1 MFVCS
6 LWLQDTR
13 TLLPFPQAPHVPL
26 CVSISPTQQ
35 LDVTPSS
42 ACRSKTGPSQ
52 HILLRGIGMPLFDS
66 QSLEDLL
73 ATGCQRLECRVGLVV
88 AESIHDLTH
97 VFTQIVDLW
106 VLVDGGC
113 GYVNEL
119 LG

>member
-1 MFVCS
+1 
-6 LWLQDTR
+6 
-13 TLLPFPQAPHVPL
+13 
-26 CVSISPTQQ
+26 
-35 LDVTPSS
+35 
-42 ACRSKTGPSQ
+42 
-52 HILLRGIGMPLFDS
+52 
-66 QSLEDLL
+66 
-73 ATGCQRLECRVGLVV
+73 VGLVV